1 MLKLTVAGEQSWNP
15 RTEEFEYTKPV
26 ELRLEH
32 SLLSLAKWESKWHV
46 PFLTSSGNMT
56 REQQLD
62 YIRCM
67 TVTQGTDPAV
77 YRKLTRE
84 QLTAINEYM
93 DDPMTAT
100 WFAGEPKPNEPKD
113 KRTATPKRRPPRGG
127 TTTTAEVLYA
137 QMFAL
142 GIPKECEKW
151 HLNRLLTLIR
161 VGQEMNAPQK
171 KMTPGEQM
179 SQQRALNAQRKAKM
193 HTRG

>member
-113 KRTATPKRRPPRGG
+113 KRTARPKRRPPRGG
-127 TTTTAEVLYA
+127 TTTAEVLYA
-137 QMFAL
+137 KMFAL

-171 KMTPGEQM
+171 KMSPGERM

>member
-46 PFLTSSGNMT
+46 PFLTSSGSMT

-67 TVTQGTDPAV
+67 TVTQGTDPAI

-113 KRTATPKRRPPRGG
+113 KRTTRPKRRPPSGG
-127 TTTTAEVLYA
+127 TITTAEVLYA

-171 KMTPGEQM
+171 KMTPGERM

>member
-113 KRTATPKRRPPRGG
+113 KRIARPKRRPPRGG
-127 TTTTAEVLYA
+127 TTTAEVLYA

-171 KMTPGEQM
+171 KMSPGERM

>member
-113 KRTATPKRRPPRGG
+113 KRTARPKRRPPRGE
-127 TTTTAEVLYA
+127 TTTAEVLYA

-171 KMTPGEQM
+171 KMTPGERM

>member
-84 QLTAINEYM
+84 QMTAINEYM

-113 KRTATPKRRPPRGG
+113 KRTARPKRRPPRGE
-127 TTTTAEVLYA
+127 TTTAEVLYA

-171 KMTPGEQM
+171 KMTPGERM

>member
-15 RTEEFEYTKPV
+15 RTEEFEYAKPV

-113 KRTATPKRRPPRGG
+113 KRTARPKRRPPRGE
-127 TTTTAEVLYA
+127 TTTAEVLYA

-171 KMTPGEQM
+171 KMTPGERM

>member
-113 KRTATPKRRPPRGG
+113 KRTARPKRRPPRGG
-127 TTTTAEVLYA
+127 TTTAEVLYA

-171 KMTPGEQM
+171 KMSPGERM

>member
-77 YRKLTRE
+77 YQKLTRE
-84 QLTAINEYM
+84 QMTAINEYM

-113 KRTATPKRRPPRGG
+113 KRTARPKRRPPRGE
-127 TTTTAEVLYA
+127 TTTAEVLYA

-171 KMTPGEQM
+171 KMTPGERM

>member
-46 PFLTSSGNMT
+46 PFLTSSGSMT

-113 KRTATPKRRPPRGG
+113 KRTARHKRRPPRGG
-127 TTTTAEVLYA
+127 TTTAEVLYA

-171 KMTPGEQM
+171 KMTPGERM

>member
-15 RTEEFEYTKPV
+15 RTEEFEYAKPV

-62 YIRCM
+62 YISCM

-113 KRTATPKRRPPRGG
+113 KRTARPKRRPPHGG

-171 KMTPGEQM
+171 KMTPGERM